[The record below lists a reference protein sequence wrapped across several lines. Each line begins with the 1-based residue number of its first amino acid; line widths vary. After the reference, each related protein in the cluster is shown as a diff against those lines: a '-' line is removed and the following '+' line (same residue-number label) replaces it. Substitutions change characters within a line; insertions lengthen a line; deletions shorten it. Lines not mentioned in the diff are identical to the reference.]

1 MVSMAQLRILPFVL
15 AVASIAILCASAEA
29 QTETA
34 QDLSEIQLKVKPVPD
49 VLPPMPFPPG
59 SETPG
64 RVAPVEYRSA
74 DQMTQK
80 DSDLVADA
88 ESSINEHAGRVGLE
102 FNQGAW
108 SYQQLVCPALP
119 NHIFLRFMRNN
130 GTGDMSVFTASIPRG
145 GEGRVRIIPI
155 QLRGY
160 SLFSPA
166 PINALTISAFNH
178 IRGEENPDQAP
189 DWLGT
194 GLCYAALAGA
204 HPQAAN
210 LVEDPESGKFPAA
223 VPAELQIPVQGG
235 AFISFTD
242 VAATPRPMEWTMTF
256 DGKGRLLKATHLPAG
271 LLPVNAVP
279 QSAGELKGNPLP
291 PTILDVDLTGSPV
304 PPAQSKTYPV
314 PSN

>member
-1 MVSMAQLRILPFVL
+1 MGSMAQLKILPLVL
-15 AVASIAILCASAEA
+15 AVLSIATLCASAKA

-34 QDLSEIQLKVKPVPD
+34 LDFPAAHLKVRPVPD
-49 VLPPMPFPPG
+49 AVAPIPFPPG

-74 DQMTQK
+74 DQMTRK

-88 ESSINEHAGRVGLE
+88 ESSIGEHAGRVGLE

-108 SYQQLVCPALP
+108 SYQQVVCPALP
-119 NHIFLRFMRNN
+119 NHLFLRFLRNN
-130 GTGDMSVFTASIPRG
+130 GTGDVSVFTASIPRG

-178 IRGEENPDQAP
+178 IRREENPDKVP
-189 DWLGT
+189 DWFGT

-204 HPQAAN
+204 HPQAA
-210 LVEDPESGKFPAA
+210 D
-223 VPAELQIPVQGG
+223 PAEDLESQKFLAAIPAKLEIPLHGG
-235 AFISFTD
+235 AILSFTD

-256 DGKGRLLKATHLPAG
+256 DRKGRLLKATHLPVG
-271 LLPVNAVP
+271 LLTVKAVP
-279 QSAGELKGNPLP
+279 PSAGELKGKPLP
-291 PTILDVDLTGSPV
+291 PTIEDIDSAGNAV
-304 PPAQSKTYPV
+304 K
-314 PSN
+314 